1 MLESRSHALILGIV
15 LLGGTCLLVS
25 LAACEIVQH
34 FDLLQGDLCSE
45 GTIVQNPRDDRRNL
59 TSPTAEVRY
68 LGNPFK
74 TWRDIFASHRYARN
88 VWDMQLWGD
97 KIYLGHGNSS
107 NRGPAPNAGPVRVIA
122 YHPQSGCFQTE
133 FIVDEEQIDRYRV
146 IGNQLYIPGHD
157 PREPWDWGNFY
168 RLTNDGWEK
177 VRTIPQ
183 GIHAYDI
190 LGYQGALFVALGTT
204 EGGKVA
210 RSTDGGQTW
219 ESFAL
224 PGVGRAFELFTLGNE
239 LYVHAYRNGG
249 LYRYSKK
256 SFDRLAVDLF
266 PSAQYSQNPMM
277 VRSILFDGVL
287 LYIGADNVNDHQWTP
302 FAAYKAESINE
313 AQKLNLPPQD
323 LPYDILVRD
332 GNGYILT
339 NRFEDSGS
347 GYTVIIYRSDD
358 VSGDLEQWK
367 EIVRFNAPSFARS
380 FELYEG
386 VFYIGLGTATKPL
399 NAASGNIYQV
409 VPPVP

>member
-1 MLESRSHALILGIV
+1 M
-15 LLGGTCLLVS
+15 
-25 LAACEIVQH
+25 
-34 FDLLQGDLCSE
+34 
-45 GTIVQNPRDDRRNL
+45 